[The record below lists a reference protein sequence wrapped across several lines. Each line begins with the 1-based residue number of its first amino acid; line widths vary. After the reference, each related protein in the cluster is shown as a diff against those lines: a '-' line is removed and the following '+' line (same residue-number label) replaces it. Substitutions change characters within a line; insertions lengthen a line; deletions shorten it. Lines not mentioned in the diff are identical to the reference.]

1 MSTVRNVLFAAGFMT
16 LGALGAT
23 AGSALARP
31 GGHHGGPPV
40 MKLGKLIASLD
51 LTEAQESALLDLRED
66 MVSEFKASRS
76 DHKDELEAIVSGIK
90 SGSVDRDAVHALIDT
105 AAAER
110 TALAHQATDRVLD
123 IYDTLSPEQKTVLQ
137 ERLDDIEARRAEH
150 RERHEAHR
158 ARREAQ
164 D

>member
-1 MSTVRNVLFAAGFMT
+1 MSTVRTVLFAAGFMT

-31 GGHHGGPPV
+31 GGHHDGPPA
-40 MKLGKLIASLD
+40 MKLGHLIASLD
-51 LTEAQESALLDLRED
+51 LTEAQEAALLDLRED
-66 MVSEFKASRS
+66 LASEFKTSRS
-76 DHKDELEAIVSGIK
+76 DHKDEMESIVSAIK
-90 SGSVDRDAVHALIDT
+90 SDTVDREAVHALIDA

-110 TALAHQATDRVLD
+110 TAMAHRATDGVLD
-123 IYDTLSPEQKTVLQ
+123 IYDTLSPEQKTLLI
-137 ERLDDIEARRAEH
+137 ERLDDAKSRHAEL

-158 ARREAQ
+158 ARRDAQ